1 MNKKQPNV
9 ILILT
14 DDQGWD
20 DLSLHGNPHLKTP
33 VLDSF
38 ATSAVQF
45 DNYYVAAVCS
55 ASRASLLTGR
65 HFLRTGVAHVHGGK
79 DFVHPDEIMMAELF
93 QTAGYRTGM
102 WGKWHSGKSTG
113 YFPWERGFDEAYMAQ
128 LYVHKNN
135 YGHLNGEFKQHEGW
149 AVDTFVDYALDF
161 MDQESDQPFFAYLPF
176 MTVHSPLDAPE
187 EMIQSYMDKGLSRNL
202 SLIYAMLEQ
211 MDSSIGRL
219 LDGLKKRELEED
231 TIILFM
237 SDNGPAILDDL
248 LTEEDRKIRYVNQ
261 YKGHKGNMWENGI
274 KSPLFIK
281 WGEKY
286 QAHNVTRL
294 ADICDIL
301 PTLADLCDIEIP
313 TTHPTLDGRSIAP
326 YLEGDETSLPDKESY
341 IYVNPGW
348 PPSLE
353 RPYRVEGYFDEY
365 GPVDS
370 KRKKEL
376 DGAEQ
381 LISIRTENW
390 KLLQNPG
397 VVNDMPD
404 PVNGKVLVDI
414 SQDPKENNNVILREK
429 ETVEELDIKLK
440 KWFDEIKAEPHS
452 YHIPVF
458 EIGPDTTNFVG
469 AYAPITVSG
478 NVINGGVATLGWA
491 KAGDAA
497 DYQIHVTQDGNYEVT
512 LDYQKASKEPVTL
525 ILKTKSSQ
533 LVFSLDQEPN
543 QYIGTIDLEEGEQL
557 MRMELIES
565 TSQKEAPIDRIFRF
579 SFKMNQKA
587 DHRG

>member
-1 MNKKQPNV
+1 MNKKRPNV
-9 ILILT
+9 ILMLT

-20 DLSLHGNPHLKTP
+20 DLSLHGNQYLKTP
-33 VLDSF
+33 ELDSF
-38 ATSAVQF
+38 AESAVQF
-45 DNYYVAAVCS
+45 NNFYVAAVCA

-79 DFVHPDEIMMAELF
+79 DFVHPDETMIGELF
-93 QTAGYRTGM
+93 QNAGYRTGM

-128 LYVHKNN
+128 LYKHKDNFG
-135 YGHLNGEFKQHEGW
+135 YLNGELKKHKGW
-149 AVDTFVDYALDF
+149 ATDTFVDYALDF
-161 MDQESDQPFFAYLPF
+161 IDQDSDKPFFAYLPF

-187 EMIQSYMDKGLSRNL
+187 EMIQTYMEKGLSRNL

-219 LDGLKKRELEED
+219 FKEIKKRDLYDD

-248 LTEEDRKIRYVNQ
+248 LTEEDREIRYVNK

-274 KSPLFIK
+274 KSPLFMK
-281 WGEKY
+281 WGDKY
-286 QAHNVTRL
+286 QAHNVNRL

-313 TTHPTLDGRSIAP
+313 NNNPNLDGRSIAP
-326 YLEGDETSLPDKESY
+326 YLEGDEESLSEKESY

-365 GPVDS
+365 GPVTLE
-370 KRKKEL
+370 KKEEL
-376 DGAEQ
+376 KNTEQ
-381 LISIRTENW
+381 LISLRTENW

-397 VVNDMPD
+397 IVNERPEVID
-404 PVNGKVLVDI
+404 NKVLFNMDN
-414 SQDPKENNNVILREK
+414 DPKENINVILNEK
-429 ETVEELDIKLK
+429 ETMEKLDEKLK
-440 KWFDEIKAEPHS
+440 NWFDEIKSEPHS

-458 EIGPDTTNFVG
+458 EIGSETTNFVG
-469 AYAPITVSG
+469 AYAPINVFG
-478 NVINGGVATLGWA
+478 NVINGGVGSHGWSQ
-491 KAGDAA
+491 KGDATE
-497 DYQIHVTQDGNYEVT
+497 YQVNVKEAGKYAVT
-512 LDYQKASKEPVTL
+512 LDYLKKSENSITL
-525 ILKTKSSQ
+525 ILKTEVSQ
-533 LVFSLDQEPN
+533 LEFTLNEKIN
-543 QYIGTIDLEEGEQL
+543 QNIGTIELSAGEQL
-557 MRMELIES
+557 MRMEVIDSEF
-565 TSQKEAPIDRIFRF
+565 KEGDIIDKVSLF
-579 SFKMNQKA
+579 SFKKV
-587 DHRG
+587 